1 MRKRFSMGSKR
12 NKLKKAF
19 STPFSQS
26 PPPPAP
32 DTNDDAELLDDL
44 MAQLDSPDPT
54 VQNES
59 AQVIRDLQRS
69 QGAENGQKK
78 DSKNRFQARQVK
90 KAAALA
96 ESYSPNDPEAEA
108 RLAKEARD
116 EEADIMRVCDELNVQ
131 INPDG
136 HCLYSA
142 IADQLAS
149 LSIVSPTQANYAT
162 TRLAACNYIYTH
174 PDDFIPFLPSTSG
187 EDGPGA
193 LNAGIISPKEFEYY
207 CQAIRDTAEWGGEPE
222 ILALSRAYSVPIHVI
237 QSGKPPIVIHNPT
250 GTPNDG
256 DIRDKRVVRIS
267 YHRRMYGLGEHY
279 NSLRPKSKM
288 SNISHSIQNILA

>member
-1 MRKRFSMGSKR
+1 MGSRK
-12 NKLKKAF
+12 NKLRKAF
-19 STPFSQS
+19 SPPFQAS
-26 PPPPAP
+26 PPPES
-32 DTNDDAELLDDL
+32 NDDSALLDDL
-44 MAQLDSPDPT
+44 MSQLDSENQT
-54 VQNES
+54 VQGES
-59 AQVIRDLQRS
+59 AQVIQEIQMNREIDNS
-69 QGAENGQKK
+69 KKK
-78 DSKNRFQARQVK
+78 DSKSRYMARQMR

-96 ESYSPNDPEAEA
+96 ESHSPSNPEAEA
-108 RLAKEARD
+108 RLAQEAKD
-116 EEADIMRVCDELNVQ
+116 EETNIKRICDELNVQ
-131 INPDG
+131 IHEINPDG

-142 IADQLAS
+142 IADQLAL
-149 LSIVSPTQANYAT
+149 LSILPPEQATHAT
-162 TRLAACNYIYTH
+162 TRLAACNYMYSH

-222 ILALSRAYSVPIHVI
+222 ILALSRAFNVPIHVI
-237 QSGKPPIVIHNPT
+237 QSGKPPVVIHNPT

-279 NSLRPKSKM
+279 NSLRPQSKI
-288 SNISHSIQNILA
+288 SNLSHSIQNMLS